1 MHKLS
6 STEDKT
12 HYALNQM
19 LRSIQDMSAG
29 AGKSRWK
36 VVVERVIGGA
46 RRLASFDGCLLY
58 KPVRA
63 ALSCN
68 RPSGGGG
75 ARSCLFLSTR
85 HPTQARAYPVL
96 PGLHPWYIYLPFFT
110 PPQNQ
115 QDNLCGLPTAST
127 FQLVAAT
134 CIYKVRFLMDTEKVP
149 KCIHFSLFLPVNGP
163 KR

>member
-12 HYALNQM
+12 LYALNQR

-36 VVVERVIGGA
+36 VVVERVIGA

-68 RPSGGGG
+68 RRSGGG

-96 PGLHPWYIYLPFFT
+96 PG
-110 PPQNQ
+110 
-115 QDNLCGLPTAST
+115 
-127 FQLVAAT
+127 
-134 CIYKVRFLMDTEKVP
+134 
-149 KCIHFSLFLPVNGP
+149 
-163 KR
+163 